1 MQKITPFLWFDNN
14 AEEAIN
20 FYVDTFK
27 DGKILSME
35 KRPEDLP
42 QPEDIPD
49 APDPSDMVGKV
60 LQAEFSL
67 MGQEFKAMD
76 AGPYFKFTPA
86 ISFMVILKNEAE
98 VDGLWQKLSK
108 GGEVLM
114 PLDKYDFSPKY
125 GWVNDKY
132 GVSWQVMFDPTREGV
147 QTSLLFVGDQAGKAE
162 EALNFYASIFPDSKV
177 GEIANYPEG
186 TPDAGTV
193 MYSELNLAGRPFS
206 LMDSS
211 LEHKFD
217 FNEAVSLYVDCK
229 DQAEVDKYWQ
239 ELTANGGEESQCG
252 WLKDKYG
259 VSWQIVP
266 RALIDMMNDPD
277 RDKANRVIEA
287 MLKMQRIDVAELK
300 KAYEGE

>member
-27 DGKILSME
+27 DSKILSIE
-35 KRPEDLP
+35 KRPADLP
-42 QPEDIPD
+42 EPEDIPNL
-49 APDPSDMVGKV
+49 PDLTGKV
-60 LQAEFSL
+60 MQAEFSI
-67 MGQEFKAMD
+67 MGQKFKAMD

-98 VDGLWQKLSK
+98 VEGLWQKLSE

-114 PLDKYDFSPKY
+114 PLDKYDFSSKY
-125 GWVNDKY
+125 GWANDKY
-132 GVSWQVMFDPTREGV
+132 GVSWQVMFDPMRESV

-162 EALNFYASIFPDSKV
+162 EALNFYASTFPNSKV
-177 GEIANYPEG
+177 GEITNYPEG

-193 MYSELNLAGRPFS
+193 MYGELNLAGRPFS

-277 RDKANRVIEA
+277 RDKANRAIEA
-287 MLKMQRIDVAELK
+287 MLKMQKIDVAELK
-300 KAYEGE
+300 KAAE